1 MTDKVFQSFYLAI
14 IGRNLHIDYFNSED
28 ENSHHQKKYLMP
40 DTLDDILNLSI
51 LTKFILEK
59 VKDFEKDV
67 GSFIEKVN
75 LITDA
80 KYDQFSLSLKNKYNS
95 SKIKDTDVVRLISDA
110 KKLINRNNKDCFI
123 LHILVDKYIV
133 DGKEY
138 FEFPENLNYEEF
150 IIDLSFITVQNSI
163 VKTLNRILKDCNIE
177 VVKIISHQYSS
188 KFAQKR
194 DISPCAA
201 GKRVIDGINP
211 LEVITHRLYSKK
223 LGLFEKMFN
232 FFG

>member
-1 MTDKVFQSFYLAI
+1 MTNKVFQSFYLAI
-14 IGRNLHIDYFNSED
+14 IGHNLHIDYFNSED
-28 ENSHHQKKYLMP
+28 ENSHHKKKYLMP
-40 DTLDDILNLSI
+40 DTLDDNLNLTI

-80 KYDQFSLSLKNKYNS
+80 QYDQFSLSLKNKFNS
-95 SKIKDTDVVRLISDA
+95 SKTKDTDVVRLINEA

-123 LHILVDKYIV
+123 LHILVDQYTI
-133 DGKEY
+133 DGKKY
-138 FEFPENLNYEEF
+138 FEFPENLDYKEF
-150 IIDLSFITVQNSI
+150 IIDVSFITINNSTA
-163 VKTLNRILKDCNIE
+163 KMLNRILKDCNIE
-177 VVKIISHQYSS
+177 VKKIISYHYSS
-188 KFAQKR
+188 SFAEQT
-194 DISPCAA
+194 DISPCIS

-211 LEVITHRLYSKK
+211 SEVTIHNLYTKK
-223 LGLFEKMFN
+223 QGLFEKMFN